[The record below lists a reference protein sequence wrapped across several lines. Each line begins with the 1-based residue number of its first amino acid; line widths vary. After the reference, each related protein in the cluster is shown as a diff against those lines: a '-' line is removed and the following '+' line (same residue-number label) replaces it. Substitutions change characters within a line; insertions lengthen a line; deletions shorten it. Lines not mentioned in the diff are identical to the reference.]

1 MVRTPSRRFA
11 GVDVG
16 GPAKGFDVA
25 VLEADGRAWLHRTRE
40 VHEVVGLVS
49 GAVLVGV
56 DAPIAWAPP
65 GQRSR
70 PDERVFARAG
80 ICGIRYTPDEASAR
94 ARTDDYLGWVWQGL
108 ALHAALATAG
118 VGTIEVF
125 PTAAWT
131 RWLGPRGSR
140 TRLVWTREGIERL
153 RAGGLVDDAGSRPSQ
168 DEMDALAAALVA
180 AQADR
185 GTTQHFGAL
194 AIPAVGRWPLP
205 PRPGAPAGIDPGWS
219 TKAW

>member
-1 MVRTPSRRFA
+1 MVRTPPRRFV

-16 GPAKGFDVA
+16 GTAKGFDVA
-25 VLEADGRAWLHRTRE
+25 VLEGDGRAGLHRTGD
-40 VHEVVGLVS
+40 VDEVVSLAS

-56 DAPIAWAPP
+56 DAPIAWAPA

-70 PDERVFARAG
+70 PDERAFARAG

-94 ARTDDYLGWVWQGL
+94 ARSDAYLDWIWRGL
-108 ALHAALATAG
+108 ALHAALARAG
-118 VGTIEVF
+118 TSTVEVF

-140 TRLVWTREGIERL
+140 TRLAWTREGTGRL
-153 RAGGLVDDAGSRPSQ
+153 RAGGLVDDAGERPSQ
-168 DEMDALAAALVA
+168 DQMDALAAALVA
-180 AQADR
+180 SQADE

-194 AIPAVGRWPLP
+194 VVPAVGSWPLP
-205 PRPGAPAGIDPGWS
+205 ARAGPGPSA
-219 TKAW
+219 KA